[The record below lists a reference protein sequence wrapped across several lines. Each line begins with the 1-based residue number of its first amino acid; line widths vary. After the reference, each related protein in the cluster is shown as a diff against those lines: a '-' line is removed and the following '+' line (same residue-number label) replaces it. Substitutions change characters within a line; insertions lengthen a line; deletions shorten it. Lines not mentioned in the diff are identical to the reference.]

1 MRVYAAPMPRSLP
14 LLSLLLLLG
23 ACSVFDPA
31 APRPEGRDINL
42 QQNVSVRAACREAA
56 DRTIARQDRG
66 QLMREDERDSRLG
79 TESSVL
85 SSRAVTDQMGRQFRR
100 DRMAADCERQNQYAA
115 PDAAA
120 PQPIR

>member
-1 MRVYAAPMPRSLP
+1 MRVYALAMPRP
-14 LLSLLLLLG
+14 FPTLSLLLLLA
-23 ACSVFDPA
+23 ACSLYDPA

-42 QQNVSVRAACREAA
+42 GQNVSIRAACREAA
-56 DRTIARQDRG
+56 DRTITRQDRG

-85 SSRAVTDQMGRQFRR
+85 SSRAVSDQMGRQFRR

-115 PDAAA
+115 PDRAAAA
-120 PQPIR
+120 PTR

>member
-1 MRVYAAPMPRSLP
+1 MPRPFPSLP
-14 LLSLLLLLG
+14 LLLLLT
-23 ACSVFDPA
+23 ACSLYDPA

-42 QQNVSVRAACREAA
+42 GQNVSVRAACREAA
-56 DRTIARQDRG
+56 DRTITRQDRG

-85 SSRAVTDQMGRQFRR
+85 SSRAVSDQMGRQFRR

-115 PDAAA
+115 PDRAAA
-120 PQPIR
+120 PPTR